1 MRIDELDE
9 YQGITSE
16 MLGVWL
22 DAHGW
27 DKKPHFAFQLSAPTK
42 LMGYSYTKSDYFVGT
57 GMEIVSVLE
66 SIATCEKVGIQ
77 VLLREINQRMR
88 PWPSVAA
95 RRGHSGLWL
104 VTVAE
109 DETGA
114 IGRFGDEGWFHFNDS
129 NILTEHEKFAR
140 YWPCDANGN
149 KVRWPTD
156 EHGNML

>member
-1 MRIDELDE
+1 METTDRSLNSFYGDRLFERGPTVLRVFLHDDLVRLAAE
-9 YQGITSE
+9 
-16 MLGVWL
+16 
-22 DAHGW
+22 HR
-27 DKKPHFAFQLSAPTK
+27 LSPQS
-42 LMGYSYTKSDYFVGT
+42 LV
-57 GMEIVSVLE
+57 
-66 SIATCEKVGIQ
+66 
-77 VLLREINQRMR
+77 REINPRMR
-88 PWPSVAA
+88 PWPSANA
-95 RRGHSGLWL
+95 RRGHSGPWL

-156 EHGNML
+156 EHGNLL

>member
-66 SIATCEKVGIQ
+66 SIATCEKGGIQ
-77 VLLREINQRMR
+77 VLLRELNPRMR
-88 PWPSVAA
+88 KGMPSQMALAA
-95 RRGHSGLWL
+95 HLHWL
-104 VTVAE
+104 VRDT
-109 DETGA
+109 ET
-114 IGRFGDEGWFHFNDS
+114 
-129 NILTEHEKFAR
+129 AR
-140 YWPCDANGN
+140 A
-149 KVRWPTD
+149 RWPGPSPWD
-156 EHGNML
+156 ARG